1 MDRKQLDVNFFD
13 RSAIEN
19 PWPLYEDVRAV
30 GRVVWNQVIHGW
42 MVPGFKDCWEVLTDD
57 GDRFSAV
64 PSDPQILPWFEAP
77 TMISTDGADHQRLRT
92 CMSPLFTRR
101 AIAHWEKRVE
111 EVVEQLLAPLAAG
124 DNTYDLIADFTMV
137 PTIIVAEMLGVPQ
150 ERHGDF
156 RRWSSTIVNNLSWGH
171 EDEAARAVLRTAS
184 TELNQYLREEIER
197 HRREEP
203 DDLLTAMIKASGE
216 GGAMNADEVRA
227 GAVLLLAAGYDTT
240 AKLLSNALLAFEKN
254 PDHRAL
260 LVNDPSLMPAAIEEV
275 LRWRSTVQMIP
286 RVTAQETVLAGT
298 DIKAGEMVYTMIAAA
313 NRDPARWENP
323 GQFDVRRERQAHY
336 GFGYGS
342 HLCLGAPLARL
353 EAKVA
358 LQALLRLAP
367 EFRLRGVDFGPSFFV
382 RGPERGFLDVA
393 VLA

>member
-1 MDRKQLDVNFFD
+1 
-13 RSAIEN
+13 
-19 PWPLYEDVRAV
+19 
-30 GRVVWNQVIHGW
+30 
-42 MVPGFKDCWEVLTDD
+42 
-57 GDRFSAV
+57 
-64 PSDPQILPWFEAP
+64 
-77 TMISTDGADHQRLRT
+77 
-92 CMSPLFTRR
+92 MSPLFTRR
-101 AIAHWEKRVE
+101 AIAHWEKRVD

-171 EDEAARAVLRTAS
+171 EDEEARAVLRTAS

-240 AKLLSNALLAFEKN
+240 AKLLSNALLAFEEN

-286 RVTAQETVLAGT
+286 RVVAQDTVLAGT

-313 NRDPARWENP
+313 NRDPARWDNP